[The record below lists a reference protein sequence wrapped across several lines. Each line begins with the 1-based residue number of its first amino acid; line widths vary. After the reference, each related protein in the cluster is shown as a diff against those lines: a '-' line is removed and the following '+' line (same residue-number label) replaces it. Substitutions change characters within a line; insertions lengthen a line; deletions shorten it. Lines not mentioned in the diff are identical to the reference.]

1 MQSLKEKSTNVF
13 NAKNVGSKTNR
24 RHAQSKSINQDEI
37 RKSKESNMTSRG
49 DLVESK
55 REAAVVR
62 MRVETTR
69 ANIEASYALKN

>member
-1 MQSLKEKSTNVF
+1 
-13 NAKNVGSKTNR
+13 
-24 RHAQSKSINQDEI
+24 
-37 RKSKESNMTSRG
+37 MTSRG

-55 REAAVVR
+55 REAALER